1 MNFKTFGI
9 IMLWTTLAVF
19 IAAAILSWYFLPTAN
34 TLLPVMTPVS
44 YETLSRSP
52 LFERAIIPA
61 GFAASWWMVV
71 VGGAGLMFG
80 IVANLYKDLFAR

>member
-1 MNFKTFGI
+1 
-9 IMLWTTLAVF
+9 
-19 IAAAILSWYFLPTAN
+19 
-34 TLLPVMTPVS
+34 MTPVS
-44 YETLSRSP
+44 YDGITRSP

-80 IVANLYKDLFAR
+80 IIANLYKDLFAR